1 MLHVGL
7 LVIPGLTQ
15 LDLTGPAEVF
25 SRMPDTTVHLVW
37 KRIEPMKSHSGVI
50 LMPTVTFA
58 DCPQLDVLCVPGG
71 FGIAPLMSDAEVLD
85 FLRRQ
90 AAKARYVTS
99 VCNGSLLLGAAGLLK
114 GYKSACHWSMR
125 DQLAL
130 LGAIPVNQR
139 VVKDRNRVSG
149 GGVTAGIDFALTLV
163 AEIAG
168 PEVAKAA
175 QLTLEY
181 APAPPFDC
189 GTPEAAGSELADKIR
204 ARMANG
210 VAQHRA
216 AAEAAAR
223 ALA

>member
-1 MLHVGL
+1 MLNVGL
-7 LVIPGLTQ
+7 LTIPGLTQ

-25 SRMPDTTVHLVW
+25 ARMPDTKVHLVW
-37 KRIEPMKSHSGVI
+37 KNREPITSHSGVT
-50 LMPTVTFA
+50 LVPSTTFA

-71 FGIAPLMSDAEVLD
+71 FGIAALMSDTEVLD

-90 AAKARYVTS
+90 ADKARYVTS
-99 VCNGSLLLGAAGLLK
+99 VCNGSLLLGA
-114 GYKSACHWSMR
+114 
-125 DQLAL
+125 
-130 LGAIPVNQR
+130 IPVNER

-168 PEVAKAA
+168 PDVAKAA

-181 APAPPFDC
+181 APSPPFHC
-189 GTPEAAGSELADKIR
+189 GTPEQAGPELADKIR
-204 ARMANG
+204 ERMAPG